1 MGRKRLMSVLA
12 GVIAVV
18 GLHAAP
24 AAALPGVNV
33 DASDDLTV
41 EVEEAIDDV
50 VEVDPKVEV
59 EVAPKPKAT
68 VDGGAKA
75 ADEKVDAEKVDAGA
89 VTKAPQQK
97 VEGSAQPPAPKP
109 AEAPVE
115 DAAATAE
122 QVEAEPAPEDD
133 QVTAAG
139 TTSSISLERAAQIEA
154 FRAMRDAGASF
165 FGDAQFDGR
174 VVPGVQLAPR
184 LTNSDTFFTAAPEV
198 APSVEVAAPESSVA
212 PQEAPRSAELAS
224 APFSG
229 VLPEVPIAL
238 QLLAG
243 TLVVGAALAWHI
255 ARRELEAS
263 PLLRRVAD

>member
-1 MGRKRLMSVLA
+1 MGRKRLTSVLA
-12 GVIAVV
+12 GVVAVV

-24 AAALPGVNV
+24 AAALPGVDV

-50 VEVDPKVEV
+50 VELDPKVEV

-68 VDGGAKA
+68 VDGGAKV
-75 ADEKVDAEKVDAGA
+75 ADEKVDAGA
-89 VTKAPQQK
+89 ATKAPQQT
-97 VEGSAQPPAPKP
+97 VEGSAKPPAPKP
-109 AEAPVE
+109 AEAPVA
-115 DAAATAE
+115 DAEATAE
-122 QVEAEPAPEDD
+122 QVEAEPAAAAPEDD
-133 QVTAAG
+133 RVTAAG

-154 FRAMRDAGASF
+154 FRAMRDAGATF
-165 FGDAQFDGR
+165 FGGAQFDGR

-184 LTNSDTFFTAAPEV
+184 LTNSDTFFAAAPEV
-198 APSVEVAAPESSVA
+198 APSVEVAAPEASVA
-212 PQEAPRSAELAS
+212 AQEAPRSAELAS

-229 VLPEVPIAL
+229 VLPEVPVAL

-243 TLVVGAALAWHI
+243 TLVAGAALAWHI

-263 PLLRRVAD
+263 PLLRRAAD